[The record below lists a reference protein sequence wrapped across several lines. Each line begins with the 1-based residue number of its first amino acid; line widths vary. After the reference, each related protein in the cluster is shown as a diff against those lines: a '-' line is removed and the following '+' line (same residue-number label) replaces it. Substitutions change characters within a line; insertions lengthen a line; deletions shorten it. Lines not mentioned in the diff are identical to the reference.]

1 MKTNVVLILQFLFI
15 YVNSLRPFQN
25 PYNKKYNKCFNY
37 QLNNKDIK
45 LDKNDNFYLK
55 NFEDLW
61 NDYEK
66 DSNPPINLEEYNKS
80 FTDLKKY
87 DKFIPKNKK

>member
-45 LDKNDNFYLK
+45 LDNNDNFYLK
-55 NFEDLW
+55 NFVDLW

-80 FTDLKKY
+80 FIDLKKY